1 LLPVENPGYIFVRRV
16 LQPWKKTTSLSTKKK
31 GSSSSKPST
40 TSLRRHSVSESPQS
54 MEEDTA
60 PPRRN
65 DTLLL
70 GGMRATQSS
79 FVRFTEPHGCTEEP
93 PVRPHRST
101 RSSAPPLHASWY
113 SNGFIIT
120 TEEEKKLTRL
130 EKRLVG
136 NVDFDD
142 QALHMLGF
150 HTDIYYMLGHL
161 GWVQFPNGVSVNTHK
176 EFALEI
182 LMTMV
187 HILHERVL
195 SLSFR
200 LEGVEQSGSL

>member
-1 LLPVENPGYIFVRRV
+1 
-16 LQPWKKTTSLSTKKK
+16 
-31 GSSSSKPST
+31 
-40 TSLRRHSVSESPQS
+40 

-70 GGMRATQSS
+70 RGMRATRSS

-101 RSSAPPLHASWY
+101 RSSTPPLHALWY

-120 TEEEKKLTRL
+120 EEEEKKLTRL

-150 HTDIYYMLGHL
+150 YMEHR
-161 GWVQFPNGVSVNTHK
+161 GWVQFSNGVSVNTHK
-176 EFALEI
+176 RFTLEI
-182 LMTMV
+182 LMHTA
-187 HILHERVL
+187 HILDEGVP
-195 SLSFR
+195 SFSFS
-200 LEGVEQSGSL
+200 LEGVEQVVPYEYLGITRFSKGSPGTSVCA